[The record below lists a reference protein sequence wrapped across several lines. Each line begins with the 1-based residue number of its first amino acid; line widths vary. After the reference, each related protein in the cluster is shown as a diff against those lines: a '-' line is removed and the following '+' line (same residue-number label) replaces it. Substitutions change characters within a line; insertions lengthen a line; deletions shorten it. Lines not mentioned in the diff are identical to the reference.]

1 MDIFTIK
8 DLENFSGVKAHT
20 IRIWEQ
26 RYHFLKP
33 RRTTTNIRYYSGEEL
48 KTVLNIALLNKYG
61 YKISHINRMSP
72 KEIRERILS
81 LNDTEASRERIVNDL
96 IQLMVDLDIPGFE
109 QILSEYTRVK
119 GVEKTV
125 IQVIFP
131 FLERTGLLWESGNLH
146 VVMEQLVTNS
156 IRQKLIVAI
165 ETTASHI
172 TINKTFLLFLPE
184 GEHNE
189 LGLLFIYYL
198 LKSRGAATIY
208 LGTNV
213 PLKDVEY
220 VIQIKKPDIVFIHI
234 TETSSLFNFEGF
246 FQFVE
251 KKINH
256 TPLIVSGQVSNNGK
270 KIPSN
275 IILKKTTSEV
285 LEYISSLS

>member
-33 RRTTTNIRYYSGEEL
+33 RRTTTNIRYYNADEL

-72 KEIRERILS
+72 TEIRERILS
-81 LNDTEASRERIVNDL
+81 LNEADAIRERIVNDL
-96 IQLMVDLDIPGFE
+96 IQLMVDLNIPGFE

-119 GVEKTV
+119 GIEKTV
-125 IQVIFP
+125 IQVLFP
-131 FLERTGLLWESGNLH
+131 FLERTGLLWESGNLN
-146 VVMEQLVTNS
+146 VVMEQLVVNS

-165 ETTASHI
+165 ETTVSHI
-172 TINKTFLLFLPE
+172 TIPKTFLLFLPE

-198 LKSRGAATIY
+198 LRSRGAATIY
-208 LGTNV
+208 LGANV

-220 VIQIKKPDIVFIHI
+220 VLKVKKPDIAFVHI
-234 TETSSLFNFEGF
+234 TENSSLFNFESF
-246 FQFVE
+246 FQFAD